1 MFEIYLPLAEVN
13 INFISLIIVS
23 LFAGFF
29 SGLLGIGGGWIITP
43 ILIFLGIPPTF
54 AVANGA
60 NNVLVASVSGSLS
73 HWFKGQLDI
82 KMGLLISIGG
92 IVGSFIGIFIF
103 KFFQNY
109 LLNLILVSH
118 LLLLSYSLLFMVYI
132 IACYIYASLHSSTKP

>member
-103 KFFQNY
+103 KFFFVVGVVFVPIFA
-109 LLNLILVSH
+109 LG
-118 LLLLSYSLLFMVYI
+118 
-132 IACYIYASLHSSTKP
+132 